1 MNNVEFVNAFNKLS
15 DSEKASVKIFYENLL
30 KKSIFQDIRESAE
43 EKLKLISS
51 II

>member
-1 MNNVEFVNAFNKLS
+1 MNNKEFILSFQQLS